1 MVHDTAVRIMQY
13 RDARPVGEQDNTV
26 LFVCL
31 FVFWSCKVPL
41 DLMPST
47 SLPLPQETTRGSL
60 HSVVLQLRFTNKDI
74 RCLLMMMMM
83 MMMMMIMITE
93 RVNHGVLLLLGG
105 CFAT

>member
-1 MVHDTAVRIMQY
+1 
-13 RDARPVGEQDNTV
+13 
-26 LFVCL
+26 
-31 FVFWSCKVPL
+31 
-41 DLMPST
+41 MPSA

-60 HSVVLQLRFTNKDI
+60 QSVVLQLRFINKDI

-105 CFAT
+105 CFVT